1 MAAAVETRALRKVFR
16 AKEKAPGLGASL
28 RSMVAPRFRE
38 VEAVR
43 GVDLRIEPGEVLAF
57 IGPNG
62 AGKSTT
68 IKILTGIL
76 HPTSGEAHVL
86 GLVPWRDRQ
95 KLAFR
100 IASVFGQRSQL
111 WYHLPPGDSLELL
124 AHIYELDRNVYRRR
138 LTQLVDQ
145 FEIEH
150 LLHTPVR
157 KLSLGERMRCEIV
170 GSLLHRP
177 AILFLDEP
185 TIGLDVVAKQR
196 IREHIKE
203 LNERDGTTVFL
214 TSHDAGDVEHLCRRV
229 IMINDGCVV
238 FDDSV
243 TALKQRF
250 LRSKRIELK
259 LVEPVGD
266 IILPGVTLIRHDQYE
281 LVVDVDTAV
290 QPIDA
295 VIARLVSRGGV
306 ADVTIEDP
314 PLEQIIAAM
323 YASGTAAL
331 MPDQSRPLADEAVEQ

>member
-1 MAAAVETRALRKVFR
+1 VSAAVEATGLKKVFR
-16 AKEKAPGLGASL
+16 TREKAPGLRASL
-28 RSMVAPRFRE
+28 GGLIAPRYRD
-38 VEAVR
+38 VEAV
-43 GVDLRIEPGEVLAF
+43 GGIDLYIEPGEVLAF

-68 IKILTGIL
+68 IKMLTGIL
-76 HPTSGEAHVL
+76 YPSAGEARVL
-86 GLVPWRDRQ
+86 GLVPWLDRQ

-124 AHIYELDRNVYRRR
+124 AHIYELDRATYRTR
-138 LTQLVDQ
+138 LRELVDQ

-150 LLHTPVR
+150 LLQTPVR

-185 TIGLDVVAKQR
+185 TIGLDVVAKQH
-196 IREHIKE
+196 IRQHIRE

-229 IMINDGCVV
+229 IIINHGSVV

-243 TALKQRF
+243 AALKQSF
-250 LRSKRIELK
+250 LRNKRIELK
-259 LVEPVGD
+259 LLEPLVQPDLEG
-266 IILPGVTLIRHDQYE
+266 LQVVRHDDYE
-281 LVVDVDTAV
+281 LVVDVDTSI
-290 QPIDA
+290 QPIETA
-295 VIARLVSRGGV
+295 VARLISAAHV
-306 ADVTIEDP
+306 ADVSIEDP
-314 PLEQIIAAM
+314 PLEDIIAAM
-323 YASGTAAL
+323 YRSA
-331 MPDQSRPLADEAVEQ
+331 R